1 MSWWPYAGEYSAF
14 ASNIGVLNHKGETP
28 YLSRHGQV
36 CNAVEI
42 PFCALVNFLPT
53 IEGPRV
59 RPADFGAVAKNGLFL
74 AITAIPVACGPETT
88 FVLRCRVSLNAR
100 ALNQSMSGCIGVLV
114 WACLGMNIFS
124 QSGLRA
130 ICRSQDF
137 SMCESSRCSWHG

>member
-1 MSWWPYAGEYSAF
+1 MSWWPYAGEYSAL

-59 RPADFGAVAKNGLFL
+59 RPADFSAVVKKGLCW
-74 AITAIPVACGPETT
+74 AYHCHSGGVWSGDYVCA
-88 FVLRCRVSLNAR
+88 
-100 ALNQSMSGCIGVLV
+100 AL
-114 WACLGMNIFS
+114 
-124 QSGLRA
+124 
-130 ICRSQDF
+130 QDF
-137 SMCESSRCSWHG
+137 LERPGAKPKHARVRRSSRVDLFRNELAFPAIWPIVGFLDM